1 MRGISHKVGI
11 KLLNDEQLYN
21 TFPGFDDLWRKIEE
35 FKGAAIGPMDE
46 RRYQDTLMY
55 DNVFSI
61 LGERG
66 TGKTSVLYTLKD
78 KIREKYT
85 RDMVFPIIM
94 PEIIPEECDILGW
107 ILAVISEKLETEL
120 EEKKLQY
127 SQKCHVGERDELRQK
142 LERICELSF
151 SVKYNPDSEKSF
163 YEVVSNSERQAQNAF
178 AFARELTEF
187 WSKLAKWLQTVEGSP
202 GETGNPMIYFFFDD
216 VDLAPERVNDL
227 FSVVTKYLAHPN
239 IIVIITADEN
249 QIMEVTEI
257 NITNR
262 MNKLPREWQ
271 EYLERNSGEPMWLV
285 YGDEPV
291 HMKRKSYESAKAY
304 LLKILPTSTRYYLK
318 EFNKISE
325 KQNFI
330 IENDIS
336 LDMALKNLISMF
348 FTEEELFAEEREQ
361 TSFYFHFVG
370 DSSRKMG
377 NAYYIMRQF
386 VEGVLLLAE
395 KRRGQNRISAEKYK
409 KNLYEAVKQFIT
421 LILRS
426 NTEKFENIDE
436 KAFADRFFLCQYNQW
451 DMYVNYRIITELYG
465 KNMDMENEQ
474 ADGYMEKKQIF
485 LDMCVALYALGFF
498 IEHVLLLLNQR
509 EALSIY
515 AENQRYYAQNE
526 LAQFLNDKVFLK
538 GKMFRMDMEMES
550 FLEHYEEA
558 FKELNRFYG
567 FDRNNAMQVY
577 DYFHCFDAKQWR
589 GNTDFVKNL
598 FYKERVWFEN
608 ILGMVSMVY
617 ENVFLFGK
625 ELQEKTDLWK
635 RELDMEFVNRVRN
648 DVRERIENFLC
659 KRRQLKR
666 KSDFDIYELDK
677 GSERE
682 QLFQKIKEQ
691 VDEQDGYILLEDV
704 YECCHNAIFE
714 IKVLHER
721 WMFEIDI
728 ADVRYYCSD
737 ATGEILHFLLNYAG
751 EIGEVEKCMEDMRD
765 RLESQYKQF
774 DLITILNK
782 EKYLDNAGI
791 IGNSRRASFG
801 LYRNM
806 IEDSMEEGKR
816 IAYDNRILNFA
827 RDAKKVLEREE
838 NAQLSSDR
846 IEQIYSNYTVPY
858 HNLMES
864 VSTCIRKR
872 SLDTAIDFCVDVIC
886 YTCVVEWYMACRLE
900 WADRRGQD
908 YYSGRL
914 KDAGEEGEQPY
925 YAGFYQA
932 CKEIMDNKQEQW
944 IGNTFKSIILEARR
958 EYVDSILN

>member
-35 FKGAAIGPMDE
+35 FKGVIIDPMDE

-78 KIREKYT
+78 KIKDKYI

-107 ILAVISEKLETEL
+107 ILAVISEKLETEF
-120 EEKKLQY
+120 EEQKLKY
-127 SQKCHVGERDELRQK
+127 SQKCHVGERDELRRK

-178 AFARELTEF
+178 VFARELTEF
-187 WSKLAKWLQTVEGSP
+187 WTKLANWLKTVEGKP

-271 EYLERNSGEPMWLV
+271 EFLERNSGEPMWLV
-285 YGDEPV
+285 YGEESV

-318 EFNKISE
+318 EFNRISE

-330 IENDIS
+330 IEDNIS
-336 LDMALKNLISMF
+336 LDMALKSLISMF
-348 FTEEELFAEEREQ
+348 FSEEEPFVEECEQ

-395 KRRGQNRISAEKYK
+395 KRKEENSISAEKYK

-436 KAFADRFFLCQYNQW
+436 KAFADSFFLCQYNQW
-451 DMYVNYRIITELYG
+451 DMYVNYRFITELYG

-485 LDMCVALYALGFF
+485 LDMCIALYAMGFF
-498 IEHVLLLLNQR
+498 IEHVLLLLNKR
-509 EALSIY
+509 EPVSIY

-526 LAQFLNDKVFLK
+526 LAEFVNEKVFLK
-538 GKMFRMDMEMES
+538 GKMIRMGMEMEH
-550 FLEHYEEA
+550 FLEHYEEL
-558 FKELNRFYG
+558 FKELNRLYG
-567 FDRNNAMQVY
+567 FDRNNAGQVY
-577 DYFHCFDAKQWR
+577 DYFHCFDTKRWR
-589 GNTDFVKNL
+589 GDTDFVKSL
-598 FYKERVWFEN
+598 FYKERIWFEN

-625 ELQEKTDLWK
+625 EMPEKTDLWK
-635 RELDMEFVNRVRN
+635 RELDTEFVNRVRR
-648 DVRERIENFLC
+648 DIRQIIEMFLC
-659 KRRQLKR
+659 KRRQLRQKR
-666 KSDFDIYELDK
+666 DFYIYELDEGEK
-677 GSERE
+677 RE
-682 QLFQKIKEQ
+682 ELFIRIKNQ
-691 VDEQDGYILLEDV
+691 IDKQDGYILLEDV
-704 YECCHNAIFE
+704 YECCRDEMFE
-714 IKVLHER
+714 ILSGYNGKI
-721 WMFEIDI
+721 FEIDI
-728 ADVRYYCSD
+728 VDMRYYCSYS
-737 ATGEILHFLLNYAG
+737 TGEILNYLLDHAK
-751 EIGEVEKCMEDMRD
+751 EIGEVEKYMEDMRD
-765 RLESQYKQF
+765 RLEAQYKRF
-774 DLITILNK
+774 NLITILDK
-782 EKYLDNAGI
+782 EKYLDNATK
-791 IGNSRRASFG
+791 IGNAGKAAFG

-816 IAYDNRILNFA
+816 VAYDNRILNFA
-827 RDAKKVLEREE
+827 RDAKKALDR
-838 NAQLSSDR
+838 QLRTPRSFDES
-846 IEQIYSNYTVPY
+846 EKVYSNYTVPY

-864 VSTCIRKR
+864 VSTCIRER
-872 SLDTAIDFCVDVIC
+872 NLDTAIDFCVNVLC
-886 YTCVVEWYMACRLE
+886 YICVVEWYMACRVE
-900 WADRRGQD
+900 WADQRGQD
-908 YYSGRL
+908 YFSGRL
-914 KDAGEEGEQPY
+914 ADACDEGEPY
-925 YAGFYQA
+925 YAGFYNA
-932 CKEIMDNKQEQW
+932 CKEIMDTEQEEW
-944 IGNTFKSIILEARR
+944 IGNTFESIILEARR